1 MTNSARTHPVARLL
15 AGGVLLIG
23 CLAINPESTT
33 GLVTLPALALL
44 SLLLNRSRPG
54 NMARLLLAGSL
65 FYAPVILLAS
75 PGIAIKGFSVTV
87 IGLATVTSLGTQA
100 LYDAVLRLPLPATV
114 RLLMLQMVHQSEVL
128 RRETARIHQAV
139 NVRGGVSGVSGVWA
153 FAQALP
159 QVWLSRIVL
168 KAERVGM
175 AMDLR
180 EYGRA
185 VHYVPHVAWSGR
197 DLALCAGSVGLSA
210 AAVWISGLAW
220 I

>member
-1 MTNSARTHPVARLL
+1 MTNAARTNPVARLF

-23 CLAINPESTT
+23 CLAINPASAT
-33 GLVTLPALALL
+33 GLVTLPAIALL

-54 NMARLLLAGSL
+54 NMAKLLLAGGL

-75 PGIAIKGFSVTV
+75 PGIAIKGFSATV
-87 IGLATVTSLGTQA
+87 VGLATVTSLGTQA
-100 LYDAVLRLPLPATV
+100 LHDAVLRLPLPATA
-114 RLLMLQMVHQSEVL
+114 RLLILQMVHQSEIL

-139 NVRGGVSGVSGVWA
+139 TVRGGVSGVSGVWA

-185 VHYVPHVAWSGR
+185 VPSGTEVSWSGR
-197 DLALCAGSVGLSA
+197 DLALCVGTAGIA
-210 AAVWISGLAW
+210 AVAVWISGLAW
-220 I
+220 A